1 VQSPEDMGVS
11 EPHLLQILIEINQW
25 EDSHRRELQTISGRD
40 LYFRIAATMLE
51 DATGKKQPLKL
62 LSGRITDRATRSRI
76 REFEA
81 LGLVEVVGNEDDSR
95 TRRVKPTRE
104 FMRRLNQHLH
114 MFKRFCDVR
123 YLMVDRS

>member
-1 VQSPEDMGVS
+1 MQSPEEMGVS
-11 EPHLLQILIEINQW
+11 EPHLLRILIEINQW

-51 DATGKKQPLKL
+51 DATDKKKPLKL

-81 LGLVEVVGNEDDSR
+81 LGLVDVMENEVDAR
-95 TRRVKPTRE
+95 TRRVIPTGE
-104 FMRRLNQHLH
+104 FIRRLNQHLH
-114 MFKRFCDVR
+114 MFKRFCDMR
-123 YLMVDRS
+123 YLIVARS

>member
-1 VQSPEDMGVS
+1 MQLPEEMGVS
-11 EPHLLQILIEINQW
+11 EPHLLRILIEINQW

-40 LYFRIAATMLE
+40 LYFRIAASMLE

-81 LGLVEVVGNEDDSR
+81 LGLVEVVGNEEDAR
-95 TRRVKPTRE
+95 TRRVIPTGE
-104 FMRRLNQHLH
+104 FIRRLNQHLH
-114 MFKRFCDVR
+114 MFKRFFDKW
-123 YLMVDRS
+123 YLMVER

>member
-1 VQSPEDMGVS
+1 MQSPEEMGVS
-11 EPHLLQILIEINQW
+11 EPHLLRILIEINQW

-40 LYFRIAATMLE
+40 LYFRIAASMLE

-81 LGLVEVVGNEDDSR
+81 LGLVEVVENEDDAR
-95 TRRVKPTRE
+95 TRRVIPTVE
-104 FMRRLNQHLH
+104 FIRRLNQHLH
-114 MFKRFCDVR
+114 MFKRFSDAR
-123 YLMVDRS
+123 HLMVVKS

>member
-11 EPHLLQILIEINQW
+11 EPHLLRILIEINQW

-51 DATGKKQPLKL
+51 DATDKKKPLKL

-81 LGLVEVVGNEDDSR
+81 LGLVDVMENEVDAR
-95 TRRVKPTRE
+95 TRRVIPTGE
-104 FMRRLNQHLH
+104 FIRRLNQHLH

>member
-1 VQSPEDMGVS
+1 MQSPEDMGVS